1 MLVSHETPISLLD
14 ESREYN
20 DFDYALVHLFETHP
34 EYYSFFKSSLTLGRE
49 VLLDNSIFELGYAF
63 DSKKFAQYVNEL
75 KPTYYIV
82 PDVLEDSQAT
92 MSSFHK
98 FKLQY
103 PDLPGL
109 TIGVVQGKTYQ
120 QLTECYRYMSEHAD
134 YIAISFDYSWYK
146 TIGRYDNIKRPST
159 VMDRED
165 QAMYDKLHEQD
176 NHRQGLE
183 LLADGRRKFINMLIE
198 DGIWDHSKPHHLL
211 GNSLPQEMKHYGN
224 IKSIRSVDTS
234 NPVVAG
240 IKGIRYIKDYGM
252 TQKPSTLLADL
263 IDHQVSD
270 SEKEDIL
277 FNTQQYKELC
287 K

>member
-1 MLVSHETPISLLD
+1 MLD

-34 EYYSFFKSSLTLGRE
+34 EYYSFFKQSLLRGRE
-49 VLLDNSIFELGYAF
+49 VLLDNSIFELGHAF
-63 DSKKFAQYVNEL
+63 DPVKYANYVEEL

-82 PDVLEDSQAT
+82 PDVLEDSLAT
-92 MSSFHK
+92 MASFHK

-109 TIGVVQGKTYQ
+109 TIGVVQGKTYKE
-120 QLTECYRYMSEHAD
+120 LVECYKYMSSRAD
-134 YIAISFDYSWYK
+134 YIAISFDYSWYE
-146 TIGRYDNIKRPST
+146 TVGYYERNIRPST
-159 VMDRED
+159 VATEEEQTLARELI
-165 QAMYDKLHEQD
+165 KQD
-176 NHRQGLE
+176 EHREKLE

-198 DGIWDHSKPHHLL
+198 DGIWNHNKPHHLL
-211 GNSLPQEMKHYGN
+211 GNSLPQEMKHYKG
-224 IKSIRSVDTS
+224 ISSIRSVDTS

-252 TQKPSTLLADL
+252 VQKPSTLLADL
-263 IDHQVSD
+263 IDHQVS
-270 SEKEDIL
+270 EEERQDIMY
-277 FNTQQYKELC
+277 NTQQYKNLC

>member
-1 MLVSHETPISLLD
+1 MLVSHETPICMLD

-34 EYYSFFKSSLTLGRE
+34 EYYSFFKQSLLRGRE
-49 VLLDNSIFELGYAF
+49 VLLDNSIFELGHAF
-63 DSKKFAQYVNEL
+63 DPVKYANYVEEL

-82 PDVLEDSQAT
+82 PDVLEDSLAT
-92 MSSFHK
+92 MASFHK

-109 TIGVVQGKTYQ
+109 TIGVVQGKTYKE
-120 QLTECYRYMSEHAD
+120 LVECYKYMSSRAD
-134 YIAISFDYSWYK
+134 YIAISFDYSWYE
-146 TIGRYDNIKRPST
+146 TVGYYERNIRPST
-159 VMDRED
+159 VATEEEQTLARELI
-165 QAMYDKLHEQD
+165 KQD
-176 NHRQGLE
+176 EHREKLE

-198 DGIWDHSKPHHLL
+198 DGIWNHNKPHHLL
-211 GNSLPQEMKHYGN
+211 GNSLPQEMKHYKG
-224 IKSIRSVDTS
+224 ISSIRSVDTS

-252 TQKPSTLLADL
+252 VQKPSTLLADL
-263 IDHQVSD
+263 IDHQVS
-270 SEKEDIL
+270 EEERQDIMY
-277 FNTQQYKELC
+277 NTQQYKNLC